1 MSKLKMKQIS
11 GLNRRILGQMIPG
24 RGGIETLNELRNR
37 GTVRVWQRIIFQ
49 QDAQGIRASGL
60 LTGSSLAKL
69 DGGPFRCRRR
79 GSGRQIPRDLVNL
92 RWREAFLF
100 LPFAAAQ
107 EQHQEETTSDQRQA
121 P

>member
-24 RGGIETLNELRNR
+24 RGGIETLNKLRNR

-49 QDAQGIRASGL
+49 HDAQGIRASGL
-60 LTGSSLAKL
+60 LAGSSLADL

-79 GSGRQIPRDLVNL
+79 GGGRQISRDLVNL
-92 RWREAFLF
+92 RWREPVLF
-100 LPFAAAQ
+100 LSSAATQ
-107 EQHQEETTSDQRQA
+107 EPNQKE
-121 P
+121 